1 MAILYMDI
9 IEYKM
14 TCFFLIT
21 QRILQSQTIQ
31 ESMVPIVKD
40 WFLNPKSFTRG

>member
-9 IEYKM
+9 IEYRM
-14 TCFFLIT
+14 TVFFLIT

-31 ESMVPIVKD
+31 ETMVPIMKD
-40 WFLNPKSFTRG
+40 WFLNPKSFNIG